1 MLAANN
7 AFWSLDTSEL
17 QEVAGHLN
25 INLDC
30 CVTLHEIL
38 FTMVSSLTKKSEGE
52 VLDILYKRVKDLDA
66 STLFSAELVEVTE
79 AATDGLDETDKDL
92 LKQHQKS
99 CPGMLKQTK
108 DFKKAHLARVSSFH
122 KVRSQAAAGSKAKR
136 ARTSKQAFSE
146 CHDDKYDIS
155 QPEAK
160 RFLLPKAWIWR
171 TAHGPV
177 ARWNGHCPPSRRCG
191 ESFGPGGLTCS
202 QALQVVSQELWG
214 QYSMHPGDGPK
225 VECPWTFD

>member
-1 MLAANN
+1 MSEVSGCMSYHIYMLCVWCSCGWCVYVHVSCYCVCVCVCYVFGIVNTHVQAFSDSEWFSLLMLAANN

-79 AATDGLDETDKDL
+79 AATDGLDETAA
-92 LKQHQKS
+92 S
-99 CPGMLKQTK
+99 T
-108 DFKKAHLARVSSFH
+108 ST
-122 KVRSQAAAGSKAKR
+122 VRACFSAAK
-136 ARTSKQAFSE
+136 T
-146 CHDDKYDIS
+146 
-155 QPEAK
+155 
-160 RFLLPKAWIWR
+160 
-171 TAHGPV
+171 
-177 ARWNGHCPPSRRCG
+177 
-191 ESFGPGGLTCS
+191 
-202 QALQVVSQELWG
+202 
-214 QYSMHPGDGPK
+214 
-225 VECPWTFD
+225 